1 MWKNVFDRSYVRS
14 IRVYRS
20 ECYKEH
26 SNVMLLTFTCRD
38 QIDMVAQGMVGCC
51 DDIVKF
57 RQDLIDFMA
66 DFRSSDEF
74 AQGTEILEAEAWERL
89 TMT

>member
-1 MWKNVFDRSYVRS
+1 
-14 IRVYRS
+14 
-20 ECYKEH
+20 
-26 SNVMLLTFTCRD
+26 
-38 QIDMVAQGMVGCC
+38 MVAQGMVGYC

-74 AQGTEILEAEAWERL
+74 AQGTETLEAEAWEKL
-89 TMT
+89 TMA

>member
-1 MWKNVFDRSYVRS
+1 MTW
-14 IRVYRS
+14 
-20 ECYKEH
+20 
-26 SNVMLLTFTCRD
+26 LTITHRD
-38 QIDMVAQGMVGCC
+38 QIAMVAQGMVGYC

-74 AQGTEILEAEAWERL
+74 AQGTETLEAEAWEKL
-89 TMT
+89 TMA